1 MGDSD
6 GIFFVS
12 SAPLISCF
20 FGIFNF
26 SGQDLVRKADGSG
39 ILKEF
44 VKNSYHIKYRIDD
57 FILFVFKRS
66 LNTEEKT

>member
-1 MGDSD
+1 MTFSL
-6 GIFFVS
+6 FHQHLSFHVS
-12 SAPLISCF
+12 LLF
-20 FGIFNF
+20 FNF
-26 SGQDLVRKADGSG
+26 SDDNLVRKADGSG

-66 LNTEEKT
+66 LNTEDKT